1 MDYAQIILQQLGGN
15 KFIAMTGSKGFV
27 KNDKNKSL
35 TMKLT
40 KNLAKA
46 QYLVITLNGM
56 DLYDMEFIS
65 INKNFDRV
73 VKAQHNNVYNDMLQ
87 TLFTETTGL
96 LTKF

>member
-1 MDYAQIILQQLGGN
+1 
-15 KFIAMTGSKGFV
+15 
-27 KNDKNKSL
+27 
-35 TMKLT
+35 MKLT
-40 KNLAKA
+40 KNLVKA
-46 QYLVITLNGM
+46 QYLVITLNSM

-65 INKNFDRV
+65 INRNFDRV